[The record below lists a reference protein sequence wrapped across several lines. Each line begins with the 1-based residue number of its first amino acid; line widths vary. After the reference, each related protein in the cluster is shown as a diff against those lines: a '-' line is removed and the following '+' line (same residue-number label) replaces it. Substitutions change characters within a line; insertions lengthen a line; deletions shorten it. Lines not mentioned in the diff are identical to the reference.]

1 MSENFDLLVI
11 GTGTAGLSAAHAT
24 AAAGWKVGIVDA
36 LPYGGTCALRGCDP
50 KKILRRGAEVVE
62 SAALMRDRGIV
73 DDGLRIDWSALQRH
87 KRGFTDAMS
96 RQVEAGLEDGG
107 VTTLHGTARFVGRDA
122 VDIDG
127 EVHRAERFLIA
138 SGAAPKPLDLPG
150 SEHVIDSTAFLGLE
164 TLPERIVFIGG
175 GFISFEFA
183 HIAARA
189 GAQCTILSRSERPLR
204 GFDPDLVDRLVE
216 RTRSAGID
224 VRLSTTPASVR
235 QTTSGAFDI
244 QMAGTDD
251 AVEADLVVHGAGRA
265 PALDGLELDAAQVA
279 HDDRGV
285 TVHPH
290 LQSTTNSAVWAA
302 GDAAATRGRP
312 LTPVASSEGSVAAS
326 NMLTGAETAPDYTG
340 VSSTVFTIP
349 ELTGVGMTEA
359 AAREAGH
366 HIDVRFSDTGSW
378 YSNYRVG
385 EKAAAAKIIVDAD
398 DDRILGAHL
407 FGPEYAEAV
416 NVFSMAIA
424 LGLTAEQLRA
434 MPASYPSVGSD
445 VASML

>member
-189 GAQCTILSRSERPLR
+189 GARCTILSRSERPLR

-235 QTTSGAFDI
+235 QTRSGAFDI
-244 QMAGTDD
+244 RLAGMGMMRWKRTWSCTEPV
-251 AVEADLVVHGAGRA
+251 APPRSTGSSSTRRRSRTTTAASRCIRTCRA
-265 PALDGLELDAAQVA
+265 PRTPQCGP
-279 HDDRGV
+279 R
-285 TVHPH
+285 
-290 LQSTTNSAVWAA
+290 
-302 GDAAATRGRP
+302 ATRRRP
-312 LTPVASSEGSVAAS
+312 A
-326 NMLTGAETAPDYTG
+326 G
-340 VSSTVFTIP
+340 V
-349 ELTGVGMTEA
+349 
-359 AAREAGH
+359 R
-366 HIDVRFSDTGSW
+366 
-378 YSNYRVG
+378 
-385 EKAAAAKIIVDAD
+385 
-398 DDRILGAHL
+398 
-407 FGPEYAEAV
+407 
-416 NVFSMAIA
+416 
-424 LGLTAEQLRA
+424 
-434 MPASYPSVGSD
+434 
-445 VASML
+445 

>member
-189 GAQCTILSRSERPLR
+189 GARCTILSRSERPLR

-216 RTRSAGID
+216 RTKICRASMSDSRRPRRAC
-224 VRLSTTPASVR
+224 VRRDPGPS
-235 QTTSGAFDI
+235 TSGFGQARMMRWKRTWSCTEPVAPPRSTGSSSTRRRSRTTTAASRCI
-244 QMAGTDD
+244 RTC
-251 AVEADLVVHGAGRA
+251 RA
-265 PALDGLELDAAQVA
+265 PRTPQCGP
-279 HDDRGV
+279 R
-285 TVHPH
+285 
-290 LQSTTNSAVWAA
+290 
-302 GDAAATRGRP
+302 ATRRRP
-312 LTPVASSEGSVAAS
+312 A
-326 NMLTGAETAPDYTG
+326 G
-340 VSSTVFTIP
+340 V
-349 ELTGVGMTEA
+349 
-359 AAREAGH
+359 R
-366 HIDVRFSDTGSW
+366 
-378 YSNYRVG
+378 
-385 EKAAAAKIIVDAD
+385 
-398 DDRILGAHL
+398 
-407 FGPEYAEAV
+407 
-416 NVFSMAIA
+416 
-424 LGLTAEQLRA
+424 
-434 MPASYPSVGSD
+434 
-445 VASML
+445 